1 MHPEALDDTMKQTLR
16 CALALATI
24 TFSAL
29 VSAPSLPTARTGQSA
44 EVPGSADRQAGT
56 EVARCYSC
64 PAWSQIPW
72 RFAGTG
78 SRYEPNGVNEAG

>member
-1 MHPEALDDTMKQTLR
+1 MDPEALDDTMKQTLR

-29 VSAPSLPTARTGQSA
+29 AAVSDAATPAATEL
-44 EVPGSADRQAGT
+44 PGSADRQVGT

-64 PAWSQIPW
+64 PAWSQILW
-72 RFAGTG
+72 QLAGAG
-78 SRYEPNGVNEAG
+78 GGHESHRANEAS